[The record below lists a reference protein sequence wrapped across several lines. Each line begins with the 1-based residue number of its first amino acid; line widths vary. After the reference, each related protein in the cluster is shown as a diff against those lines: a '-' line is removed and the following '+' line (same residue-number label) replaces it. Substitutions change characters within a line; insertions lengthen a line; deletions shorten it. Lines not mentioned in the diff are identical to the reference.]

1 MRHTII
7 QSGCSLLITLIAVS
21 VAGGA
26 AGEEVYHSPLAL
38 AACGDRIYVADHT
51 ANQVAVFDTAGN
63 VLEGTIAVP
72 GPPTGLVLA
81 PDATLLYVTT
91 WGPEGQVCVIRL
103 SDRTIVATWPAGHT
117 PVAPAVTPDGKTLFV
132 CNPYNNSVA
141 VLDLALGATV
151 QTISVGH
158 EPSAAVMTPDGA
170 RLFVANLLPASRA
183 DGDYV
188 SATVDVIDVAGR
200 ALLGSVK
207 LPNGSSSL
215 LGIALSPDGLFAY
228 VTHILSRYQLPTT
241 QLERGWINTNAVTII
256 DVARMEPVN
265 TILLDDVD
273 LGAANPWGVTCTAD
287 GKWLCVAH
295 SGTHELSVIDRTR
308 LHEKLVASA
317 AAGEAGDVP
326 NDLAYILELR
336 RRVRLEGKGPRGMAA
351 LGSRVLAAEYFS
363 GTLASVDLAV
373 EGALRSQSFSLGV
386 QPEASP
392 RRAGELFFHDGT
404 VCFQQWQS
412 CASCHPGDGR
422 VDGLN
427 WDLLNDGMGNPKNTK
442 SLLLSYET
450 PPTTAVGVREDAMIS
465 TRSGIRYIL
474 FNQVSEEHAA
484 AVDEYLKALKPVPSP
499 RLVKGVLS
507 PAAERGKALFE
518 RVQCNIC
525 HPAPLFTDL
534 QRHDIGT
541 GRGREAETPFDT
553 PTLVEIWRT
562 APYLHDG
569 RAATL
574 KEMLT
579 TFNENGV
586 HGDTAS
592 LNANELDELIE
603 YVLSL

>member
-1 MRHTII
+1 MRHTMI
-7 QSGCSLLITLIAVS
+7 QSLCLLLVALIS
-21 VAGGA
+21 VAA
-26 AGEEVYHSPLAL
+26 AGRARGEEIYHSPLAL

-51 ANQVAVFDTAGN
+51 ANQVAIFDVAGN
-63 VLEGTIAVP
+63 VLVGGIALP
-72 GPPTGLVLA
+72 GPPTGLVTA
-81 PDATLLYVTT
+81 PDTTQLYVTT
-91 WGPEGQVCVIRL
+91 GGPEGQVCVIRL
-103 SDRTIVATWPAGHT
+103 SDGAIVATWPAGHT
-117 PVAPAVTPDGKTLFV
+117 PGAPAVTPDNKTLFV
-132 CNPYNNSVA
+132 CNPFNNSVA
-141 VLDLALGATV
+141 ILDLASGATV
-151 QTISVGH
+151 QTIPVGH

-170 RLFVANLLPASRA
+170 RLFVANLLPATRA

-215 LGIALSPDGLFAY
+215 LGIALSPDGQFAY

-273 LGAANPWGVTCTAD
+273 LGATNPWGIACTAD

-295 SGTHELSVIDRTR
+295 AGTHELSVIDRAR
-308 LHEKLVASA
+308 LHEKLAASA
-317 AAGEAGDVP
+317 AAGDAGDVP
-326 NDLAYILELR
+326 NDLSYILDLR
-336 RRVRLEGKGPRGMAA
+336 RRVRLEGKGPRGMVA
-351 LGSRVLAAEYFS
+351 LGSRVFAAEYFS
-363 GTLASVDLAV
+363 GTVASVELAV
-373 EGALRSQSFSLGV
+373 DGALRSQSFDLGV
-386 QPEASP
+386 QPVASA

-412 CASCHPGDGR
+412 CASCHPGDAR

-442 SLLLSYET
+442 SLLLAYET
-450 PPTTAVGVREDAMIS
+450 PPTTAVGVREDAMVS

-474 FNQVSEEHAA
+474 FNQVPEEHAA
-484 AVDEYLKALKPVPSP
+484 AVDEYLKALKPVSSP
-499 RLVKGVLS
+499 HRVKGGLS
-507 PAAERGKALFE
+507 PAAERGRVLFA
-518 RVQCNIC
+518 RAQCSVC

-534 QRHDIGT
+534 QTHAIGT

-579 TFNENGV
+579 TFNEKGA

-592 LNANELDELIE
+592 LSDVELEELVE

>member
-1 MRHTII
+1 MRQTMI
-7 QSGCSLLITLIAVS
+7 QNVRLLLIALLLQS
-21 VAGGA
+21 VGARA
-26 AGEEVYHSPLAL
+26 AGEEMYHSPLAL

-51 ANQVAVFDTAGN
+51 ANQVTIFNAAEN
-63 VLEGTIAVP
+63 VLVGAIALP
-72 GPPTGLVLA
+72 GAPTGLVLA
-81 PDATLLYVTT
+81 SDATLLYVTT
-91 WGPEGQVCVIRL
+91 GGPEGQVCVIRL
-103 SDRTIVATWPAGHT
+103 SDGANVATWPAGHT
-117 PVAPAVTPDGKTLFV
+117 PGAPAVTPDGKTLFV
-132 CNPYNNSVA
+132 CNRYNNSVA
-141 VLDLALGATV
+141 VLDLASGATV

-158 EPSAAVMTPDGA
+158 EPSAAVMTADGA
-170 RLFVANLLPASRA
+170 RLLVANLLPASRA

-188 SATVDVIDVAGR
+188 SATVDVIDIAGR

-207 LPNGSSSL
+207 FPNGSSSL
-215 LGIALSPDGLFAY
+215 LGIALSPDGQFAY

-273 LGAANPWGVTCTAD
+273 LGAANPWGIACTPD
-287 GKWLCVAH
+287 GKWICVAH
-295 SGTHELSVIDRTR
+295 SGTHELSVIDRAR
-308 LHEKLVASA
+308 LHEKLAASA

-326 NDLAYILELR
+326 NDLSYILDLR
-336 RRVRLEGKGPRGMAA
+336 RRVRMEGKGPRGLVA
-351 LGSRVLAAEYFS
+351 LGSRVFAAEYFS
-363 GTLASVDLAV
+363 GTIASVDLAV
-373 EGALRSQSFSLGV
+373 DVALRSQSFALGT
-386 QPEASP
+386 QPDASP

-412 CASCHPGDGR
+412 CASCHPGDAR

-442 SLLLSYET
+442 SLLLAYDT

-484 AVDEYLKALKPVPSP
+484 AVDAYLKALKPVPSP

-518 RVQCNIC
+518 RAQCNVC

-534 QRHDIGT
+534 QTHDVGT
-541 GRGREAETPFDT
+541 GRGREAETPMDT

-574 KEMLT
+574 KELLT
-579 TFNENGV
+579 IFNESGA
-586 HGDTAS
+586 HGDTAT
-592 LNANELDELIE
+592 LNDVELEELIE
-603 YVLSL
+603 FVLSL

>member
-1 MRHTII
+1 MRHTMI
-7 QSGCSLLITLIAVS
+7 QSVCLLPAALIAVL
-21 VAGGA
+21 VAGVA
-26 AGEEVYHSPLAL
+26 CGEDMYHSPLAL
-38 AACGDRIYVADHT
+38 AASGDRVYVADHT
-51 ANQVAVFDTAGN
+51 ANQVVVFDVAGN
-63 VLEGTIAVP
+63 VIVGAIAVP
-72 GPPTGLVLA
+72 GPPTGLVAA

-91 WGPEGQVCVIRL
+91 GGPDGQVCVIRL
-103 SDRTIVATWPAGHT
+103 SDGGIVSTWPAGHT
-117 PVAPAVTPDGKTLFV
+117 PGAPTVTPDGKTLFV
-132 CNPYNNSVA
+132 CNPFNNSVT
-141 VLDLALGATV
+141 ALNLSGGTME

-170 RLFVANLLPASRA
+170 RLLVVNLLPASRA

-188 SATVDVIDVAGR
+188 SATVDVVDVAGR
-200 ALLGSVK
+200 ILLGSVK

-215 LGIALSPDGLFAY
+215 LGIALSPDGQFAY

-256 DVARMEPVN
+256 DVARMEPLN

-273 LGAANPWGVTCTAD
+273 LGAANPWGIACTAD

-295 SGTHELSVIDRTR
+295 SGTHELSIIDRAR
-308 LHEKLVASA
+308 LHEKLAASA
-317 AAGEAGDVP
+317 AAGVARDVP
-326 NDLAYILELR
+326 NDLSYILDLR
-336 RRVRLEGKGPRGMAA
+336 RRVRLEGKGPRGMVA
-351 LGSRVLAAEYFS
+351 LGSRVFAAEYFS
-363 GTLASVDLAV
+363 GTVASVDLAV
-373 EGALRSQSFSLGV
+373 DGVPRSQSFAIGA
-386 QPEASP
+386 QPAASA

-412 CASCHPGDGR
+412 CASCHPGDAR

-499 RLVKGVLS
+499 RLVQGALS
-507 PAAERGKALFE
+507 PAAERGKVLFE
-518 RVQCNIC
+518 RAQCGVC
-525 HPAPLFTDL
+525 HPAPLYTDL
-534 QRHDIGT
+534 QTHDIGT

-553 PTLVEIWRT
+553 PTLMEIWRT

-579 TFNENGV
+579 TFNEKGA

-592 LNANELDELIE
+592 LSANEMDELIE

>member
-1 MRHTII
+1 
-7 QSGCSLLITLIAVS
+7 LLITLIAVS

-373 EGALRSQSFSLGV
+373 EGAVFFAWRPARSVPPSCGRALFPRWHRLLSAMAELRQLPSRRWARGRAQLGSAERRHGQSEEYQESAALLRNTAHDGGG
-386 QPEASP
+386 
-392 RRAGELFFHDGT
+392 RAGR
-404 VCFQQWQS
+404 C
-412 CASCHPGDGR
+412 
-422 VDGLN
+422 
-427 WDLLNDGMGNPKNTK
+427 
-442 SLLLSYET
+442 
-450 PPTTAVGVREDAMIS
+450 
-465 TRSGIRYIL
+465 
-474 FNQVSEEHAA
+474 
-484 AVDEYLKALKPVPSP
+484 
-499 RLVKGVLS
+499 
-507 PAAERGKALFE
+507 
-518 RVQCNIC
+518 
-525 HPAPLFTDL
+525 
-534 QRHDIGT
+534 HDIDT
-541 GRGREAETPFDT
+541 FWHTLYPF
-553 PTLVEIWRT
+553 
-562 APYLHDG
+562 
-569 RAATL
+569 
-574 KEMLT
+574 
-579 TFNENGV
+579 
-586 HGDTAS
+586 
-592 LNANELDELIE
+592 
-603 YVLSL
+603 

>member
-1 MRHTII
+1 MI
-7 QSGCSLLITLIAVS
+7 QSLCLLLVTLIAVS
-21 VAGGA
+21 VAGDA
-26 AGEEVYHSPLAL
+26 CGEEIYHSPLAL
-38 AACGDRIYVADHT
+38 AACGDRIYVADQT
-51 ANQVAVFDTAGN
+51 ANQVAVFNAAEN
-63 VLEGTIAVP
+63 VLVGAIALP
-72 GPPTGLVLA
+72 GPPTGLVTA

-91 WGPEGQVCVIRL
+91 GGPEGQVCVIRL
-103 SDRTIVATWPAGHT
+103 SDGAIVATWPAGHT
-117 PVAPAVTPDGKTLFV
+117 PGAPAVAPDNKTLFV
-132 CNPYNNSVA
+132 CNPFNNSVTVHNLSGGA
-141 VLDLALGATV
+141 VE

-158 EPSAAVMTPDGA
+158 EPSAAVMTSDGA
-170 RLFVANLLPASRA
+170 RLLVANLLPASRA

-188 SATVDVIDVAGR
+188 SATVDVVDVAGR
-200 ALLGSVK
+200 VLLGSVK

-215 LGIALSPDGLFAY
+215 LGIALSPDGQFAY

-256 DVARMEPVN
+256 DVVRMEPVN

-273 LGAANPWGVTCTAD
+273 LGAANPWGIACTAD

-295 SGTHELSVIDRTR
+295 SGTHELSVIDRAH
-308 LHEKLVASA
+308 LHEKLAASA
-317 AAGEAGDVP
+317 AAGDAGDVP
-326 NDLAYILELR
+326 NDLSYILDLR
-336 RRVRLEGKGPRGMAA
+336 RRVRLEGKGPRGMVA
-351 LGSRVLAAEYFS
+351 LGSRMFAAEYFS

-373 EGALRSQSFSLGV
+373 DGALRSQSFALGA
-386 QPEASP
+386 QPEASA

-412 CASCHPGDGR
+412 CASCHPGDAR

-442 SLLLSYET
+442 SLLLAYET
-450 PPTTAVGVREDAMIS
+450 PPTTAVGIREDAMIS

-484 AVDEYLKALKPVPSP
+484 AVDEYLKGLKPVPSP
-499 RLVKGVLS
+499 RLVKGGLS
-507 PAAERGKALFE
+507 PAAERGKVLFE
-518 RVQCNIC
+518 RVQCNVC

-534 QRHDIGT
+534 QTHDIGT

-579 TFNENGV
+579 TFNEKGA
-586 HGDTAS
+586 HGETAT
-592 LNANELDELIE
+592 LNDVEIEELIE